1 MLRRVAEQ
9 EEIEAPD
16 AAIGL
21 IARHATG
28 SFRDALG
35 TLEQLVTYGGPKI
48 ELDTVLEIMGAADA
62 ELVLDT
68 AEALIDHDPKGVLL
82 AVEKL
87 SASGRDIAHFMRDLS
102 EHLRHLFVVQ
112 TLGEV
117 PATFA
122 VTAEHTDRLN
132 AQADRLPQAEVLRAI
147 DLLARA
153 RSAVKDGS
161 EPRIQLELA
170 LLKAVQPQSDLSI
183 QALLFR
189 IEQLERK
196 LEVARAARER
206 AASAPRARGPAA
218 ILAAARAARGRRR
231 RAAPQAVAVPEEA
244 AGGRARHRA
253 RRAACGRRRS
263 TPCARENAMV
273 AALLGEAR
281 PSAIAGSRAHGQLP
295 RGRRVL
301 AQEGR
306 REPRAAPDG
315 AARPDRPLAGVT
327 FDLGAPPPGEGE
339 PLAADVRGRAARAP
353 QGRVQGR
360 GSLRRRRRDLTMP
373 QPPNMNQM
381 LKQVQ
386 QMQAEMAKAQEEL
399 KNERVEAT
407 AGGGTVKVVM
417 TGELQVVEVQ
427 IDPDAVDPDDVEL
440 LQDLVLAAFNEA
452 LRSAQELQ
460 QRKLGAAT
468 GGLGDL
474 AGGLG
479 LPGL

>member
-9 EEIEAPD
+9 EGIEAPD

-48 ELDTVLEIMGAADA
+48 ELETVLEIMGAADA

-68 AEALIDHDPKGVLL
+68 AEALIDHDPKAVLL

-87 SASGRDIAHFMRDLS
+87 SSSGRDIAHFMQDLS

-153 RSAVKDGS
+153 RSAVKEGS

-196 LEVARAARER
+196 LGPQETGTDPFLASPAPPAPESSPPSAPPPTTRAA
-206 AASAPRARGPAA
+206 AG
-218 ILAAARAARGRRR
+218 AAAQAV
-231 RAAPQAVAVPEEA
+231 AAPQAQSEAELDLELVRGLWPAVLD
-244 AGGRARHRA
+244 GVRAD
-253 RRAACGRRRS
+253 
-263 TPCARENAMV
+263 NAMV

-281 PSAIAGSRAHGQLP
+281 PSAAAGSQLTVSFPEGAEFSRKKADANRGLLENALRGLTGQP
-295 RGRRVL
+295 V
-301 AQEGR
+301 
-306 REPRAAPDG
+306 
-315 AARPDRPLAGVT
+315 GVV
-327 FDLGAPPPGEGE
+327 FDLGAPPPGEDE
-339 PLAADVRGRAARAP
+339 PLSAMSED
-353 QGRVQGR
+353 
-360 GSLRRRRRDLTMP
+360 
-373 QPPNMNQM
+373 
-381 LKQVQ
+381 
-386 QMQAEMAKAQEEL
+386 
-399 KNERVEAT
+399 
-407 AGGGTVKVVM
+407 
-417 TGELQVVEVQ
+417 
-427 IDPDAVDPDDVEL
+427 EL
-440 LQDLVLAAFNEA
+440 LERLKAEFKAEEVFDDE
-452 LRSAQELQ
+452 E
-460 QRKLGAAT
+460 GT
-468 GGLGDL
+468 
-474 AGGLG
+474 
-479 LPGL
+479 

>member
-1 MLRRVAEQ
+1 
-9 EEIEAPD
+9 
-16 AAIGL
+16 
-21 IARHATG
+21 
-28 SFRDALG
+28 
-35 TLEQLVTYGGPKI
+35 
-48 ELDTVLEIMGAADA
+48 MGAADA

-68 AEALIDHDPKGVLL
+68 AEALIDHDPKAVLL
-82 AVEKL
+82 AVERL
-87 SASGRDIAHFMRDLS
+87 SASGRDIAYFMGDLS

-170 LLKAVQPQSDLSI
+170 LLKAVQPQADLSI

-196 LEVARAARER
+196 LGDAQQTGTDPVRSTPAPQPSEDRPP
-206 AASAPRARGPAA
+206 SPPPPAPRAAAGSAAQAAVAAPDEEPEDALDIELVRGLWPAA
-218 ILAAARAARGRRR
+218 LDAVRA
-231 RAAPQAVAVPEEA
+231 
-244 AGGRARHRA
+244 
-253 RRAACGRRRS
+253 
-263 TPCARENAMV
+263 ENAMV

-281 PSAIAGSRAHGQLP
+281 PSAIAGGELTVSFPEGAEFSRKKADSN
-295 RGRRVL
+295 RD
-301 AQEGR
+301 
-306 REPRAAPDG
+306 APADG
-315 AARPDRPLAGVT
+315 AARADWPVGRGQVRPRRAAAG
-327 FDLGAPPPGEGE
+327 
-339 PLAADVRGRAARAP
+339 RGRAARRAVRGRAP
-353 QGRVQGR
+353 RAAQGRVQGR
-360 GSLRRRRRDLTMP
+360 GSLRRRGRNLTMP

-474 AGGLG
+474 GGGLG